1 MPKTKKQGIVFG
13 LMTAFVMVFVMAT
26 YMVAVPNG
34 FHAWMIVATL
44 KDMWIEFI
52 VAFFLAGNLMHP
64 YANKLADK
72 VCPAKDNGK
81 FTNHVVGGVLTVC
94 FMVPCMTL
102 LASCLHGG
110 FNATLFDRWINSIA
124 LAFPMALACNL
135 LIAGPLVNFV
145 FAHLINAYSKIKK

>member
-1 MPKTKKQGIVFG
+1 MPKTKKQGILFG

-26 YMVAVPNG
+26 YMMAVPRG
-34 FHAWMIVATL
+34 FHAWMIIATL

-64 YANKLADK
+64 LAEKQADK
-72 VCPAKDNGK
+72 VCSAKDNGR
-81 FTNHVVGGVLTVC
+81 FTNRIVAGALTVC

-110 FNATLFDRWINSIA
+110 INATLFDRWINSIV

-135 LIAGPLVNFV
+135 IIAGPLVNFL
-145 FAHLINAYSKIKK
+145 FRHLISVYSRVKK